1 MKPILYEKNETA
13 FTSSGIGRLADC
25 LECKVTQE
33 LGSGLYECD
42 FSYPVTGIL
51 YNEITLGRIIAV
63 THDDMGEIE
72 PFDIVAAS
80 RPINGVVSFH
90 AVHISYRLTK
100 YVTSGTDIV
109 SNFAA
114 LAMFRR
120 AVPSPIP
127 FTFQNSL
134 PLIGGTMGMGD
145 GVPRNVREM
154 IGGGEGSFL
163 DTYGGE
169 VSWSGF
175 TVSFQ
180 SRIGQQRDFII
191 RYGVNMMNY
200 TEEQDGS
207 ECYTMAVP
215 YWKGND
221 TVIVGNLVDSGLT
234 PYNRPTAVALDL
246 SSSFEEE
253 PTTADLEAKALQ
265 IMQSGQTNLPSRTIN
280 VDFVRLQDLEDYAG
294 FTDLM
299 TCELGDS
306 IEVVFPMYGM
316 QGVFRIVKVVWDVLR
331 DRFES
336 MTLGSLETTL
346 AEALGISGGMTNVGA
361 GGGGGSVVQFTQ
373 VLSSGTRIGVITI
386 DGAATDIFA
395 PQGGDTV
402 TWNQILATGTKIA
415 EVSINGTS
423 TDVYAPAGGGGSGT
437 KTAWFGT
444 CPTAQN
450 VAAKVVTTSS
460 GDFSLTAGSIV
471 FVKFTNRLYTANTTL
486 NVDGTGAVTIK
497 QNGAAPQMDIWQA
510 GETIGFCYDGTN
522 FEMIDGGMAST
533 SAYGVTKLS
542 SSVSDPVLNVAA
554 NSYAVKQAY
563 DLANSKSEVSWTQTQ
578 TSGTKIAEIDI
589 NGTTTDVYAPAGGGG
604 GGGTKTAWY
613 GTCSTAAATA
623 AKVVTLADSTG
634 WSLDEGVIIGVKFTA
649 TNTASNP
656 TLNVNS
662 SGAKSVYY
670 NSSVVTTSNLNKVGY
685 ANRITYFMY
694 DGTNWVWMGWS
705 VDDNTTYSSMT
716 VAEYEAGT
724 GTTARLITPA
734 RLKAAIAYYAILLSD
749 RYTRSSAGD
758 LNWTSTTEGDSKVIM
773 KSALAFWNGAYSGTS
788 SNLRYSNAGQII
800 GRNQICYANSR
811 VDTFSNGEISI
822 PFANLGITT
831 GARPVGILLTPEYSS
846 DIVMHYMYDNSSS
859 NVVIRAW
866 KAGTAY
872 SGALRYFAVV
882 FQNTWTSV

>member
-42 FSYPVTGIL
+42 FDYPVTGIL

-100 YVTSGTDIV
+100 YITSGTNIIT
-109 SNFAA
+109 NYAA
-114 LAMFRR
+114 LVMFRR

-127 FTFQNSL
+127 FTFQTSL
-134 PLIGGTMGMGD
+134 PFTGKRMGMGD

-175 TVSFQ
+175 TVNLLPQ
-180 SRIGQQRDFII
+180 IGQLRDFRI
-191 RYGVNMMNY
+191 RYGVNMMDY
-200 TEEQDGS
+200 TDEQDGS
-207 ECYTMAVP
+207 ECYTLAVP

-221 TVIVGNLVDSGLT
+221 TIVVGNLVDSGLT

-253 PTTADLEAKALQ
+253 PTTADLEAEALR

-280 VDFVRLQDLEDYAG
+280 VDFVRLQDLEDYAD

-299 TCELGDS
+299 ACELGDS
-306 IEVVFPMYGM
+306 IEVVFPMYGV

-373 VLSSGTRIGVITI
+373 VLSSGTKIGVITI
-386 DGAATDIFA
+386 DGSATDIFA
-395 PQGGDTV
+395 PQGGDRV
-402 TWNQILATGTKIA
+402 TWTQSLATGTKIA
-415 EVSINGTS
+415 EISINGTS
-423 TDVYAPAGGGGSGT
+423 TDVYAPTGGGSGT
-437 KTAWFGT
+437 KTAWYGT
-444 CPTAQN
+444 CPTAEN

-497 QNGAAPQMDIWQA
+497 QNGAAPHLDIWQA
-510 GETIGFCYDGTN
+510 GETVGFCYDGTN
-522 FEMIDGGMAST
+522 FEMIDAGEAST

-542 SSVSDPVLNVAA
+542 SSVSDAVVNVAA

-563 DLANSKSEVSWTQTQ
+563 DLANSKSEVTWTQTQ

-589 NGTTTDVYAPAGGGG
+589 DGTTTDVYAPAGGGG
-604 GGGTKTAWY
+604 STYTAE
-613 GTCSTAAATA
+613 S
-623 AKVVTLADSTG
+623 
-634 WSLDEGVIIGVKFTA
+634 
-649 TNTASNP
+649 P
-656 TLNVNS
+656 
-662 SGAKSVYY
+662 
-670 NSSVVTTSNLNKVGY
+670 
-685 ANRITYFMY
+685 
-694 DGTNWVWMGWS
+694 
-705 VDDNTTYSSMT
+705 
-716 VAEYEAGT
+716 
-724 GTTARLITPA
+724 
-734 RLKAAIAYYAILLSD
+734 
-749 RYTRSSAGD
+749 
-758 LNWTSTTEGDSKVIM
+758 
-773 KSALAFWNGAYSGTS
+773 
-788 SNLRYSNAGQII
+788 
-800 GRNQICYANSR
+800 
-811 VDTFSNGEISI
+811 ISI
-822 PFANLGITT
+822 
-831 GARPVGILLTPEYSS
+831 
-846 DIVMHYMYDNSSS
+846 SSS
-859 NVVIRAW
+859 NVISHDNALEELLTAQGRWVSGTGYYFPYVQADEKGHVVDLTNIGEIIPVNTSSTSGSTKGQTLMPTSWANGLRSMISKGYQLAAGSTSQTITVSTDSSSAYAYRTNFRVVDVQAYDATTFEPVIVDWTTDKLYSASGSITITVSIRS
-866 KAGTAY
+866 AY
-872 SGALRYFAVV
+872 AHTIRLFPVLTYAN
-882 FQNTWTSV
+882 NTM

>member
-25 LECKVTQE
+25 LECKVSHE
-33 LGSGLYECD
+33 LGSGLWECD
-42 FSYPVTGIL
+42 FDYPVTGVL
-51 YNEITLGRIIAV
+51 YDEIILGRVIAV
-63 THDDMGEIE
+63 THDDTGTIE
-72 PFDIVAAS
+72 PFDITAVS

-90 AVHISYRLTK
+90 AVHVSYRLTK
-100 YVTSGTDIV
+100 YITSGTNIV

-221 TVIVGNLVDSGLT
+221 TVVVGNLVDSGLT

-346 AEALGISGGMTNVGA
+346 AEALGISGGMTNVGSG

-402 TWNQILATGTKIA
+402 TWTQSLATGTKIA
-415 EVSINGTS
+415 EISINGTS
-423 TDVYAPAGGGGSGT
+423 TDVYAPSGGGGA

-444 CPTAQN
+444 CPTAEN

-497 QNGAAPQMDIWQA
+497 QNGGAPLLTMWVA
-510 GETIGFCYDGTN
+510 GETVGFAYDGTN
-522 FEMIDGGMAST
+522 FEMIDRAAAST
-533 SAYGVTKLS
+533 TDYGLVKLS
-542 SSVSDPVLNVAA
+542 SSVSDSVVNVAA

-563 DLANSKSEVSWTQTQ
+563 DLANSKSEVSWTQAQ
-578 TSGTKIAEIDI
+578 TSGTKIGEINID
-589 NGTTTDVYAPAGGGG
+589 GTIIDVYAPAGGGG
-604 GGGTKTAWY
+604 SYTATAPIDITNNVISHNNSGVGSAGYTTAYYDSKNGYYIPLVEYDSMGHLTGIVNTMGTLIPLNTSTSGSTNPVVLSQYSWALGLRSSINTGYTLSAGNTTQTQTISSDSYSVYSYRSKFRVADVQAYDMTTFEPVIVDWKCDKVFSAGGTITVTISIAQAYSHDIRWFPILTY
-613 GTCSTAAATA
+613 ATA
-623 AKVVTLADSTG
+623 
-634 WSLDEGVIIGVKFTA
+634 
-649 TNTASNP
+649 
-656 TLNVNS
+656 
-662 SGAKSVYY
+662 
-670 NSSVVTTSNLNKVGY
+670 
-685 ANRITYFMY
+685 
-694 DGTNWVWMGWS
+694 
-705 VDDNTTYSSMT
+705 SM
-716 VAEYEAGT
+716 
-724 GTTARLITPA
+724 
-734 RLKAAIAYYAILLSD
+734 
-749 RYTRSSAGD
+749 
-758 LNWTSTTEGDSKVIM
+758 
-773 KSALAFWNGAYSGTS
+773 
-788 SNLRYSNAGQII
+788 
-800 GRNQICYANSR
+800 
-811 VDTFSNGEISI
+811 
-822 PFANLGITT
+822 
-831 GARPVGILLTPEYSS
+831 
-846 DIVMHYMYDNSSS
+846 
-859 NVVIRAW
+859 
-866 KAGTAY
+866 
-872 SGALRYFAVV
+872 
-882 FQNTWTSV
+882 

>member
-1 MKPILYEKNETA
+1 MKPILYEKDETA

-25 LECKVTQE
+25 LECKVSHE

-42 FSYPVTGIL
+42 FDYPVTGVL
-51 YNEITLGRIIAV
+51 YDEIILGRVIAV
-63 THDDMGEIE
+63 THDDTGTIE
-72 PFDIVAAS
+72 PFDITAVS

-90 AVHISYRLTK
+90 AVHASYRLTK

-127 FTFQNSL
+127 FTFQNSI

-180 SRIGQQRDFII
+180 SHIGQQRDFII

-221 TVIVGNLVDSGLT
+221 TVVVGNLVDSGLT

-265 IMQSGQTNLPSRTIN
+265 IMQGGQTNLPSRTIN

-402 TWNQILATGTKIA
+402 TWTQILATGTKIA

-423 TDVYAPAGGGGSGT
+423 TDVYAPSGGGGSGT

-450 VAAKVVTTSS
+450 VAAKMVTTSS

-510 GETIGFCYDGTN
+510 GETVGFCYDGTN
-522 FEMIDGGMAST
+522 FEMIDGGVAST

-563 DLANSKSEVSWTQTQ
+563 DLANSKSEVSWTQAQ

-589 NGTTTDVYAPAGGGG
+589 DGTTTDIYAPTGGGG
-604 GGGTKTAWY
+604 STYTA
-613 GTCSTAAATA
+613 
-623 AKVVTLADSTG
+623 
-634 WSLDEGVIIGVKFTA
+634 
-649 TNTASNP
+649 
-656 TLNVNS
+656 
-662 SGAKSVYY
+662 
-670 NSSVVTTSNLNKVGY
+670 
-685 ANRITYFMY
+685 
-694 DGTNWVWMGWS
+694 
-705 VDDNTTYSSMT
+705 
-716 VAEYEAGT
+716 EA
-724 GTTARLITPA
+724 P
-734 RLKAAIAYYAILLSD
+734 
-749 RYTRSSAGD
+749 
-758 LNWTSTTEGDSKVIM
+758 
-773 KSALAFWNGAYSGTS
+773 
-788 SNLRYSNAGQII
+788 
-800 GRNQICYANSR
+800 
-811 VDTFSNGEISI
+811 ISI
-822 PFANLGITT
+822 
-831 GARPVGILLTPEYSS
+831 
-846 DIVMHYMYDNSSS
+846 SSS
-859 NVVIRAW
+859 NVISHDDSYLGETVTAQGSWSSNYGYYMPLIEADA
-866 KAGTAY
+866 KGHVNDLQNLGTLIPVNTSST
-872 SGALRYFAVV
+872 SGATKGQTLMPTSWAMGLRSTITNGHQLAAGSTSQTITISTDINSAYAYRTNFRVV
-882 FQNTWTSV
+882 DVQAYDATTFEPVIVDWTTDKLYSASGSIVITVSIAQPYSHAIRLFPVITYAINSM

>member
-25 LECKVTQE
+25 LECKVSHE
-33 LGSGLYECD
+33 LGSGLWECD
-42 FSYPVTGIL
+42 FDYPVTGIL
-51 YNEITLGRIIAV
+51 YDEITLGRVIAV
-63 THDDMGEIE
+63 THNDTGTIE
-72 PFDIVAAS
+72 PFDIMAAS

-100 YVTSGTDIV
+100 YITSGTDIV

-246 SSSFEEE
+246 SSSFQEE
-253 PTTADLEAKALQ
+253 PTTAELEAKALQ

-280 VDFVRLQDLEDYAG
+280 VDFVRLQDLEDYVG

-361 GGGGGSVVQFTQ
+361 GGGGGSAVQFTQ
-373 VLSSGTRIGVITI
+373 VLSSGTKIGVITI

-395 PQGGDTV
+395 PQGGDRV
-402 TWNQILATGTKIA
+402 TWTQSLATGTKIA
-415 EVSINGTS
+415 EISINGTS
-423 TDVYAPAGGGGSGT
+423 TDVYAPTGGGGTGT

-444 CPTAQN
+444 CPTAEN
-450 VAAKVVTTSS
+450 VAAKVVATSS
-460 GDFSLTAGSIV
+460 GDFSLAAGSIV

-497 QNGAAPQMDIWQA
+497 QNGAAPHLDIWQA
-510 GETIGFCYDGTN
+510 GETVGFCYDGTN
-522 FEMIDGGMAST
+522 FEMIDAGEAST

-542 SSVSDPVLNVAA
+542 SSVSDAVVNVAA

-563 DLANSKSEVSWTQTQ
+563 DLANSKSSVGWTQAQ
-578 TSGTKIAEIDI
+578 TSGTKIAEINID
-589 NGTTTDVYAPAGGGG
+589 GTTVDVYAPAGGGG
-604 GGGTKTAWY
+604 GGSYTAE
-613 GTCSTAAATA
+613 S
-623 AKVVTLADSTG
+623 
-634 WSLDEGVIIGVKFTA
+634 
-649 TNTASNP
+649 P
-656 TLNVNS
+656 
-662 SGAKSVYY
+662 
-670 NSSVVTTSNLNKVGY
+670 
-685 ANRITYFMY
+685 
-694 DGTNWVWMGWS
+694 
-705 VDDNTTYSSMT
+705 
-716 VAEYEAGT
+716 
-724 GTTARLITPA
+724 
-734 RLKAAIAYYAILLSD
+734 
-749 RYTRSSAGD
+749 
-758 LNWTSTTEGDSKVIM
+758 
-773 KSALAFWNGAYSGTS
+773 
-788 SNLRYSNAGQII
+788 
-800 GRNQICYANSR
+800 
-811 VDTFSNGEISI
+811 ISI
-822 PFANLGITT
+822 
-831 GARPVGILLTPEYSS
+831 
-846 DIVMHYMYDNSSS
+846 SSS
-859 NVVIRAW
+859 NVISHDNALAELLTAQGRWVSGTGYYFPYVQADEKGHVVDLTNIGEIIPVNTSSTSGATKGQTLMPASWANGLRSMISSGYRLTAGSTSLTITVSTDSSSAYAYRTNFRVVDVQAYDATTFEPVIVDW
-866 KAGTAY
+866 TTDKLYSAGGSITITVSIRSAY
-872 SGALRYFAVV
+872 SHSIMLFPVLTYAN
-882 FQNTWTSV
+882 NTM

>member
-25 LECKVTQE
+25 LDCKVTQE
-33 LGSGLYECD
+33 MGSGLYECD
-42 FSYPVTGIL
+42 FDYPVTGIL
-51 YNEITLGRIIAV
+51 YNEITLGRVIAV
-63 THDDMGEIE
+63 THNDTGTIE
-72 PFDIVAAS
+72 PFDIVAVS

-100 YVTSGTDIV
+100 YITSGTNIIT
-109 SNFAA
+109 NYAA

-127 FTFQNSL
+127 FTFQISL
-134 PLIGGTMGMGD
+134 PFIGRRMGMGD

-175 TVSFQ
+175 TVNLLPQ
-180 SRIGQQRDFII
+180 IGQLRDFRI

-200 TEEQDGS
+200 TDEQDGS
-207 ECYTMAVP
+207 ECYTLAVP

-373 VLSSGTRIGVITI
+373 VLSSGTKIGVITI

-395 PQGGDTV
+395 PQGGDRVSWT
-402 TWNQILATGTKIA
+402 QSLATGTKIA
-415 EVSINGTS
+415 EISINGTS
-423 TDVYAPAGGGGSGT
+423 TDVYAPTGGGSGT
-437 KTAWFGT
+437 KTAWYGT
-444 CPTAQN
+444 CPTAEN
-450 VAAKVVTTSS
+450 VAAKVVTTSA

-497 QNGAAPQMDIWQA
+497 QNGAAPHLDIWQA
-510 GETIGFCYDGTN
+510 GETVGFCYDGTN
-522 FEMIDGGMAST
+522 FEMIDAGEAST

-542 SSVSDPVLNVAA
+542 SSVSDAVVNVAA

-563 DLANSKSEVSWTQTQ
+563 DLANSKSEVTWTQAQ

-589 NGTTTDVYAPAGGGG
+589 DGTTTDVYAPAGGGG
-604 GGGTKTAWY
+604 GGSYT
-613 GTCSTAAATA
+613 ATA
-623 AKVVTLADSTG
+623 
-634 WSLDEGVIIGVKFTA
+634 
-649 TNTASNP
+649 P
-656 TLNVNS
+656 
-662 SGAKSVYY
+662 
-670 NSSVVTTSNLNKVGY
+670 
-685 ANRITYFMY
+685 
-694 DGTNWVWMGWS
+694 
-705 VDDNTTYSSMT
+705 
-716 VAEYEAGT
+716 
-724 GTTARLITPA
+724 
-734 RLKAAIAYYAILLSD
+734 
-749 RYTRSSAGD
+749 
-758 LNWTSTTEGDSKVIM
+758 
-773 KSALAFWNGAYSGTS
+773 
-788 SNLRYSNAGQII
+788 
-800 GRNQICYANSR
+800 
-811 VDTFSNGEISI
+811 ISI
-822 PFANLGITT
+822 
-831 GARPVGILLTPEYSS
+831 
-846 DIVMHYMYDNSSS
+846 SSS
-859 NVVIRAW
+859 NVISHEDSNLGEAVTAQGSWSTNFGYYMPYITADAKGHIQDLQNLGTLIPVNTSSTSGSTKGQTLMPTSWANGLRSMISSGYRLTAGSTSQTITVSTDSSSAYAYRTNFRVVDVQAYDATTFEPVIVDWTTDKLYSASGSITITVSIRS
-866 KAGTAY
+866 AY
-872 SGALRYFAVV
+872 SHSIMLFPVLTYAN
-882 FQNTWTSV
+882 NTM